1 MRRRA
6 TWIAIL
12 SVLAALT
19 ASAALASGAS
29 ASPVWKFGGTEL
41 SGSETV
47 VAETAASNLTVP
59 GLTTTC
65 KASLAMTISNSGGK
79 GVASV
84 TSMSL
89 SGCGTNGVCTVT
101 KATAPKTPWSGSTL
115 LSGGNSY
122 LVVEGFDNDVTYGN
136 ELCAI
141 EGWTISYRGSVGGLF
156 DNSQSKLVF
165 NAASAEATGASL
177 KSIGATKTGY
187 DAEYQ
192 VKATGSHAGQAL
204 TLS

>member
-6 TWIAIL
+6 TWVAII
-12 SVLAALT
+12 SALAALS
-19 ASAALASGAS
+19 ASAAMASSAS
-29 ASPVWKFGGTEL
+29 ASPVWKFNGTEL

-47 VAETAASNLTVP
+47 VAETGASSLTIP

-65 KASLAMTISNSGGK
+65 KASVSMTISNSGGT

-101 KATAPKTPWSGSTL
+101 KATAPNTPWSGTTL
-115 LSGGNSY
+115 VSGGSY
-122 LVVEGFDNDVTYGN
+122 LVISGFDNRITYGAA
-136 ELCAI
+136 ECAI
-141 EGWTISYRGSVGGLF
+141 EGLTIAYKGSVGGLF
-156 DNSQSKLVF
+156 DNSSSKLIF
-165 NAASAEATGASL
+165 DAASAAATGASL
-177 KSIGATKTGY
+177 KSIGSTKTGY
-187 DAEYQ
+187 DAEYE
-192 VKATGSHAGQAL
+192 VHATGSKAGQVL